1 MQKAKQGERSKHL
14 EASGCSIWPVIKRLT
29 WCNYY
34 IENALAV
41 KGKITFFEI
50 NTIFNNRKI

>member
-34 IENALAV
+34 IENALAL
-41 KGKITFFEI
+41 KEKITFRNIYNFQ
-50 NTIFNNRKI
+50 